1 MVFWAEAS
9 FHERSVWVSLIAV
22 ALVDS
27 YYFWQVARIGDVL
40 SATDLLGILGVIAG
54 ALIAIELCFFA
65 AQRLFGASRT
75 VDERDD
81 LISAKAH
88 RLAYLVLLVGV
99 GAALVVLL
107 VRAEATGATGDGA
120 ASGMLQLAH
129 LEVHLFIGALVG
141 AELVRFGAQLWF
153 YRRGL

>member
-1 MVFWAEAS
+1 MFWAEAS
-9 FHERSVWVSLIAV
+9 FHERSVWVSLVAV

-27 YYFWQVARIGDVL
+27 YYFWQVARIGDGL
-40 SATDLLGILGVIAG
+40 NAAHLLGILGVIAG
-54 ALIAIELCFFA
+54 ALIAIELCFLG
-65 AQRLFGASRT
+65 AQRLFGGPRT

-99 GAALVVLL
+99 GLALVVLL
-107 VRAEATGATGDGA
+107 LRADANSATGIRA
-120 ASGMLQLAH
+120 ASDVLQLAH